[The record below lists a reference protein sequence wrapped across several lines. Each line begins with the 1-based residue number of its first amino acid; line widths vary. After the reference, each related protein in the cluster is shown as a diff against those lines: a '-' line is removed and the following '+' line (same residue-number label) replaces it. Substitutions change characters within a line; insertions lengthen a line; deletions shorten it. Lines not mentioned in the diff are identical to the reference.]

1 MKTTKWMFALLCSVF
16 MVTDAFT
23 QMKDRFSIG
32 PRGGINFSNVTNV
45 DESESITGVV
55 LGLTST
61 YSLNEHSGLTLD
73 ILYSV
78 EGYQGPFETYK
89 LRYLQIPIYFDVFF
103 GELGNRFRP
112 KVYVGASPAFFLGG
126 TLNELDVNETYFN
139 KFIIH
144 ATGGLGFNYRIASR
158 IWLNTDL
165 RAFWGLSDIRSENFN
180 VGEAINPR
188 TVQLSLG
195 LAYGLTKLESN

>member
-1 MKTTKWMFALLCSVF
+1 MKTTKWMFALLCALFV
-16 MVTDAFT
+16 MTDAISQT
-23 QMKDRFSIG
+23 KDRFSIG

-45 DESESITGVV
+45 DESESVNGVV

-73 ILYSV
+73 ALYSV
-78 EGYQGPFETYK
+78 EGYQAPFETYK
-89 LRYLQIPIYFDVFF
+89 LRYLQIPFYFNFFF
-103 GELGNRFRP
+103 GELGSRFRP
-112 KVYVGASPAFFLGG
+112 KIYVGASPSFFLGG

-139 KFIIH
+139 KFIVH

-165 RAFWGLSDIRSENFN
+165 RAFWGLSDIRAKNFN
-180 VGEAINPR
+180 VADPINPR

-195 LAYGLTKLESN
+195 LAYGLAKLD